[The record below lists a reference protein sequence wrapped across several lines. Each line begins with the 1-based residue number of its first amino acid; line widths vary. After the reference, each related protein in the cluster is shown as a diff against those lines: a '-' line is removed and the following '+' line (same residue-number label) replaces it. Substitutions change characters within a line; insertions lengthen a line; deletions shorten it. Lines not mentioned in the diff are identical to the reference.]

1 MNVCGS
7 VVISMC
13 VCASCVCVVGLT
25 QCVCQ
30 SVYRLFVRC
39 LLLVMQMSG
48 EKSNSLFREGE
59 QGCVSEGER
68 LKRAGRPRQMPAS
81 QSFVGE
87 TGTKNYKDPRGG
99 CCCGAAK

>member
-7 VVISMC
+7 VVISMR
-13 VCASCVCVVGLT
+13 VCVVGLT

-30 SVYRLFVRC
+30 SVYRLFVLC

-68 LKRAGRPRQMPAS
+68 LKRALACRR
-81 QSFVGE
+81 GE
-87 TGTKNYKDPRGG
+87 G
-99 CCCGAAK
+99 